1 MEVNET
7 NCPLTETPME
17 QPIEAPVPTVEDTEK
32 ETSAPKQTLEEVVQ
46 RLKEINEKNDLTDK
60 QEIDSL
66 KQTFYKLQ
74 KAKSE
79 AARKAFIDEGG
90 KAEDFTPE
98 TEPAEEEFKAVM
110 NAIKEKRNALAAAQ
124 EQEKEENQT
133 KKLGILER
141 MKFLTE
147 SQEDTNK
154 IYDEFKKLQQEWNET
169 GQTPV
174 AKVNELWKTY
184 QLYTEKFYDMV
195 KLNNE
200 FREYDFKK
208 NLEQKTRLCEAAEK
222 LAEEPDVISAF
233 HQLQKL
239 HQEFRAIGPVAKD
252 LREEIWSRFKAAS
265 TVVNKR
271 HQQHFEELKEKEQNN
286 LDQKT
291 VICEIVEGMEY
302 DTFTTFADWEDK
314 TNEILALQAKW
325 KTIGYALQKM
335 NVKIFERFRAA
346 CDEFFRRKAAFFK
359 SVKETMAANLEKKKA
374 FCEKAE
380 ALKESTGWKETAEIL
395 TKLQKEWKN
404 IGPVAK
410 KHSDA
415 VWKRFIGACD
425 YFFERKNKATSSQRS
440 EEVENLSKKEDIIK
454 RMAALEAA
462 GTADDATAEQVR
474 ALMKEWNAIGFVPF
488 KEKDR
493 LYKEFHA
500 LVDKLFD
507 RLHLSATEKRLSS
520 VRTNGEWNAIGFVPF
535 KEKDRLYKEF
545 HALVDKLF
553 DRLHLSATEKRLSS
567 VRTNGN
573 KEGNL
578 YRDRE
583 RLVRTY
589 EGLKN
594 DIQTYEN
601 NLGFLN
607 SSSKKGNTLVA
618 DITRK
623 IERLKKDMELVLKKI
638 KDIDESLKDKE

>member
-7 NCPLTETPME
+7 NRPLTEAPME
-17 QPIEAPVPTVEDTEK
+17 NTIETPVPTVEETEK
-32 ETSAPKQTLEEVVQ
+32 EMYTPKQTLEEVVQ

-74 KAKSE
+74 KAKTE
-79 AARKAFIDEGG
+79 AARKAFIDGGG
-90 KAEDFTPE
+90 KAEDFIQE
-98 TEPAEEEFKAVM
+98 AEPAEEEFKTVM

-124 EQEKEENQT
+124 EKEKEENLT

-141 MKFLTE
+141 MKYLTE

-154 IYDEFKKLQQEWNET
+154 IYDEFKKLQQEWNEV
-169 GQTPV
+169 GQIPV

-252 LREEIWSRFKAAS
+252 LREAIWTRFKAAS

-271 HQQHFEELKEKEQNN
+271 HQQHFEELKEKEQHN

-302 DTFTTFADWEDK
+302 DTFTTFADWEEK
-314 TNEILALQAKW
+314 TQEILALQAKW
-325 KTIGYALQKM
+325 KTIGYAPQKM

-374 FCEKAE
+374 LCEKAE
-380 ALKESTGWKETAEIL
+380 ALKDSTNWKETADIL
-395 TKLQKEWKN
+395 TKLQKEWKT

-425 YFFERKNKATSSQRS
+425 YFFEQKNKATSSQRT
-440 EEVENLSKKEDIIK
+440 EEVENQAKKEEVIK
-454 RMAALEAA
+454 RMAALEAS
-462 GTADDATAEQVR
+462 GTSDEATAEQVR
-474 ALMKEWNAIGFVPF
+474 ALMKEWNSIGFVPF

-493 LYKEFHA
+493 LYKESHG

-507 RLHLSATEKRLSS
+507 RLHMSATEKRLSS
-520 VRTNGEWNAIGFVPF
+520 VRTG
-535 KEKDRLYKEF
+535 
-545 HALVDKLF
+545 
-553 DRLHLSATEKRLSS
+553 
-567 VRTNGN
+567 GN
-573 KEGNL
+573 KESNL

-607 SSSKKGNTLVA
+607 SSSKKGSTLVA

-623 IERLKKDMELVLKKI
+623 IERLKKDMELVLNKI
-638 KDIDESLKDKE
+638 KAIDESLKEKE

>member
-7 NCPLTETPME
+7 NRPLTEAPME
-17 QPIEAPVPTVEDTEK
+17 NTIETPVPTVEETEK
-32 ETSAPKQTLEEVVQ
+32 EMYTPKQTLEEVVQ

-74 KAKSE
+74 KAKTE
-79 AARKAFIDEGG
+79 AARKAFIDGGG
-90 KAEDFTPE
+90 KAEDFIQE
-98 TEPAEEEFKAVM
+98 AEPAEEEFKTVM

-124 EQEKEENQT
+124 EKEKEENLT

-141 MKFLTE
+141 MKYLTE

-154 IYDEFKKLQQEWNET
+154 IYDEFKKLQQEWNEV
-169 GQTPV
+169 GQIPV

-252 LREEIWSRFKAAS
+252 LREAIWTRFKAAS

-271 HQQHFEELKEKEQNN
+271 HQQHFEELKEKEQHN

-302 DTFTTFADWEDK
+302 DTFTTFADWEEK
-314 TNEILALQAKW
+314 TQEILALQAKW
-325 KTIGYALQKM
+325 KTIGYAPQKM

-374 FCEKAE
+374 LCEKAE
-380 ALKESTGWKETAEIL
+380 ALKDSTNWKETADIL
-395 TKLQKEWKN
+395 TKLQKEWKT

-425 YFFERKNKATSSQRS
+425 YFFEQKNKATSSQRT
-440 EEVENLSKKEDIIK
+440 EEVENQAKKEEVIK
-454 RMAALEAA
+454 RMAALEAS
-462 GTADDATAEQVR
+462 GTSDEVTAEQVR
-474 ALMKEWNAIGFVPF
+474 ALMKEWNSIGFVPF

-493 LYKEFHA
+493 LYKEFHG

-507 RLHLSATEKRLSS
+507 RLHMSATEKRLSS
-520 VRTNGEWNAIGFVPF
+520 VRTG
-535 KEKDRLYKEF
+535 
-545 HALVDKLF
+545 
-553 DRLHLSATEKRLSS
+553 
-567 VRTNGN
+567 GN
-573 KEGNL
+573 KESNL

-623 IERLKKDMELVLKKI
+623 IERLKKDMELVLNKI
-638 KDIDESLKDKE
+638 KAIDESLKEKE

>member
-1 MEVNET
+1 MERKNMYLIKNGTVHTGTGKVLEEHDILVEGTKIRKIGKNLCEEDAEVIDATGKQVFPGFIDPHSSIGAMGIPTRYRDNAETTNVINPDLSVKYAIDPDEVNAQEFYKSGIT
-7 NCPLTETPME
+7 SVGFSPDHSNVIGGQITVCKT
-17 QPIEAPVPTVEDTEK
+17 APDHMANRIVKEHAAMKGSVCSTVKDVYGA
-32 ETSAPKQTLEEVVQ
+32 SNQMPKTRMGIFHL
-46 RLKEINEKNDLTDK
+46 LKEAIRKDDL
-60 QEIDSL
+60 L
-66 KQTFYKLQ
+66 KK
-74 KAKSE
+74 
-79 AARKAFIDEGG
+79 
-90 KAEDFTPE
+90 
-98 TEPAEEEFKAVM
+98 
-110 NAIKEKRNALAAAQ
+110 
-124 EQEKEENQT
+124 
-133 KKLGILER
+133 
-141 MKFLTE
+141 
-147 SQEDTNK
+147 
-154 IYDEFKKLQQEWNET
+154 
-169 GQTPV
+169 
-174 AKVNELWKTY
+174 Y
-184 QLYTEKFYDMV
+184 QMPFV
-195 KLNNE
+195 I
-200 FREYDFKK
+200 
-208 NLEQKTRLCEAAEK
+208 AAETAGEIQCLMELLK
-222 LAEEPDVISAF
+222 DEDI
-233 HQLQKL
+233 QLTIVDGF
-239 HQEFRAIGPVAKD
+239 EFGDAI
-252 LREEIWSRFKAAS
+252 
-265 TVVNKR
+265 
-271 HQQHFEELKEKEQNN
+271 EELKEKEQNN

-325 KTIGYALQKM
+325 KTIGYAPQKM

-380 ALKESTGWKETAEIL
+380 ALKESTDWKETAEIL
-395 TKLQKEWKN
+395 TKLQKEWKT

-440 EEVENLSKKEDIIK
+440 EEVENLAKKEDVIK
-454 RMAALEAA
+454 RMTALEAA

-474 ALMKEWNAIGFVPF
+474 ALMK
-488 KEKDR
+488 
-493 LYKEFHA
+493 
-500 LVDKLFD
+500 
-507 RLHLSATEKRLSS
+507 
-520 VRTNGEWNAIGFVPF
+520 EWNAIGFVPF

-638 KDIDESLKDKE
+638 KDIDESLKEKE

>member
-1 MEVNET
+1 
-7 NCPLTETPME
+7 
-17 QPIEAPVPTVEDTEK
+17 
-32 ETSAPKQTLEEVVQ
+32 
-46 RLKEINEKNDLTDK
+46 
-60 QEIDSL
+60 
-66 KQTFYKLQ
+66 
-74 KAKSE
+74 
-79 AARKAFIDEGG
+79 
-90 KAEDFTPE
+90 
-98 TEPAEEEFKAVM
+98 
-110 NAIKEKRNALAAAQ
+110 
-124 EQEKEENQT
+124 
-133 KKLGILER
+133 
-141 MKFLTE
+141 
-147 SQEDTNK
+147 
-154 IYDEFKKLQQEWNET
+154 
-169 GQTPV
+169 
-174 AKVNELWKTY
+174 
-184 QLYTEKFYDMV
+184 MV

-239 HQEFRAIGPVAKD
+239 HQEFRAIGPVAKN

-271 HQQHFEELKEKEQNN
+271 HQQHFEELKEKEQHN

-302 DTFTTFADWEDK
+302 DTFTTFADWEEK

-325 KTIGYALQKM
+325 KTIGYAPQKM

-380 ALKESTGWKETAEIL
+380 ALKDSTDWKETAEIL
-395 TKLQKEWKN
+395 TKLQKEWKT

-440 EEVENLSKKEDIIK
+440 EEVENQARKEDVIK

-474 ALMKEWNAIGFVPF
+474 ALMKEWNSIGFVPF

-520 VRTNGEWNAIGFVPF
+520 VRT
-535 KEKDRLYKEF
+535 
-545 HALVDKLF
+545 
-553 DRLHLSATEKRLSS
+553 S
-567 VRTNGN
+567 GN

>member
-239 HQEFRAIGPVAKD
+239 HQEFRGIGPVAKD

-325 KTIGYALQKM
+325 KAIGYAPQKM

-380 ALKESTGWKETAEIL
+380 ALKESTDWKETAEIL

-462 GTADDATAEQVR
+462 GTTDDATAEQVR
-474 ALMKEWNAIGFVPF
+474 ALMKEWNV
-488 KEKDR
+488 
-493 LYKEFHA
+493 
-500 LVDKLFD
+500 
-507 RLHLSATEKRLSS
+507 
-520 VRTNGEWNAIGFVPF
+520 IGFVPF

>member
-1 MEVNET
+1 M
-7 NCPLTETPME
+7 
-17 QPIEAPVPTVEDTEK
+17 
-32 ETSAPKQTLEEVVQ
+32 
-46 RLKEINEKNDLTDK
+46 
-60 QEIDSL
+60 
-66 KQTFYKLQ
+66 
-74 KAKSE
+74 
-79 AARKAFIDEGG
+79 
-90 KAEDFTPE
+90 
-98 TEPAEEEFKAVM
+98 
-110 NAIKEKRNALAAAQ
+110 
-124 EQEKEENQT
+124 
-133 KKLGILER
+133 
-141 MKFLTE
+141 
-147 SQEDTNK
+147 
-154 IYDEFKKLQQEWNET
+154 
-169 GQTPV
+169 
-174 AKVNELWKTY
+174 
-184 QLYTEKFYDMV
+184 
-195 KLNNE
+195 
-200 FREYDFKK
+200 
-208 NLEQKTRLCEAAEK
+208 CEAAEK

-325 KTIGYALQKM
+325 KTIGYAPQKM

-380 ALKESTGWKETAEIL
+380 ALKESTDWKETAEIL

-440 EEVENLSKKEDIIK
+440 EEVENLAKKEDVIK

-474 ALMKEWNAIGFVPF
+474 ALMK
-488 KEKDR
+488 
-493 LYKEFHA
+493 
-500 LVDKLFD
+500 
-507 RLHLSATEKRLSS
+507 
-520 VRTNGEWNAIGFVPF
+520 EWNAIGFVPF

-618 DITRK
+618 DISRK

-638 KDIDESLKDKE
+638 KDIDESLKEKE

>member
-7 NCPLTETPME
+7 NRPLTEAPME
-17 QPIEAPVPTVEDTEK
+17 NTIETPVPTVEETEK
-32 ETSAPKQTLEEVVQ
+32 EMYTPKQTLEEVVQ

-74 KAKSE
+74 KAKTE
-79 AARKAFIDEGG
+79 AARKAFIDGGG
-90 KAEDFTPE
+90 KAEDFIQE
-98 TEPAEEEFKAVM
+98 AEPAEEEFKTVM

-124 EQEKEENQT
+124 EKEKEENLT

-141 MKFLTE
+141 MKYLTE

-154 IYDEFKKLQQEWNET
+154 IYDEFKKLQQEWNEV
-169 GQTPV
+169 GQIPV

-252 LREEIWSRFKAAS
+252 LREAIWTRFKAAS

-271 HQQHFEELKEKEQNN
+271 HQQHFEELKEKEQHN

-302 DTFTTFADWEDK
+302 DTFTTFADWEEK
-314 TNEILALQAKW
+314 TQEILALQAKW
-325 KTIGYALQKM
+325 KTIGYAPQKM

-374 FCEKAE
+374 LCEKAE
-380 ALKESTGWKETAEIL
+380 ALKDSTNWKETADIL
-395 TKLQKEWKN
+395 TKLQKEWKT

-425 YFFERKNKATSSQRS
+425 YFFEQKNKATSSQRT
-440 EEVENLSKKEDIIK
+440 EEVENQAKKEEVIK
-454 RMAALEAA
+454 RMAALEAS
-462 GTADDATAEQVR
+462 GTSDEATAEQVR
-474 ALMKEWNAIGFVPF
+474 ALMKEWNSIGFVPF
-488 KEKDR
+488 KERDR
-493 LYKEFHA
+493 LYKEFHE

-507 RLHLSATEKRLSS
+507 RLHMSATEKRLSS
-520 VRTNGEWNAIGFVPF
+520 VRTG
-535 KEKDRLYKEF
+535 
-545 HALVDKLF
+545 
-553 DRLHLSATEKRLSS
+553 
-567 VRTNGN
+567 GN
-573 KEGNL
+573 KESNL

-607 SSSKKGNTLVA
+607 SSSKKGSTLVA

-623 IERLKKDMELVLKKI
+623 IERLKKDMELVLNKI
-638 KDIDESLKDKE
+638 KAIDESLKEKE